1 MEQLPAKVG
10 EANGNGNGGQQLEK
24 LSFWELFGVSGTL
37 TKAKEIAGE
46 LSSVIEECNLAV
58 RIGQGT
64 HLRVEAWLTLGAMLG
79 LTAHTKETRRI
90 LGPDG
95 KLEGY
100 EATVQVCRAS
110 DGAAV
115 SQADGACFVSEKLKR
130 RGGQSYDRWS
140 ENGEVNQ
147 HAVMSMAQTRA
158 TSRSLAQVLRWIPV
172 MSGYSGTP
180 AEDMT
185 VTSAPASESR
195 PVVDSVAT
203 PSADEIAPGVIRSVV
218 IRHKTSTTKNNS
230 ERWAACVKFPAGVDK
245 WLSTFDA
252 SHGEMIEKVSGT
264 GEEVE
269 IRWQQDGK
277 YANLLG
283 IELSSTEPPAQE
295 KERVVNVSKQT
306 VAQAFRVLGIPAKDQ
321 KNIVGTFCQWQDVK
335 AFDDLIQKD
344 RQVLHALIESR
355 VIERIMANDKISSDA
370 AKAILADWIEARPED
385 DYADVPLEDRVVL
398 AQAISQGAY
407 DNNLVE
413 Y

>member
-269 IRWQQDGK
+269 IRW
-277 YANLLG
+277 
-283 IELSSTEPPAQE
+283 
-295 KERVVNVSKQT
+295 
-306 VAQAFRVLGIPAKDQ
+306 VLGIPAKDQ

-355 VIERIMANDKISSDA
+355 VIERIMANDKISGDA

-385 DYADVPLEDRVVL
+385 DYADVPLEDREVL
-398 AQAISQGAY
+398 AEAISQGAY